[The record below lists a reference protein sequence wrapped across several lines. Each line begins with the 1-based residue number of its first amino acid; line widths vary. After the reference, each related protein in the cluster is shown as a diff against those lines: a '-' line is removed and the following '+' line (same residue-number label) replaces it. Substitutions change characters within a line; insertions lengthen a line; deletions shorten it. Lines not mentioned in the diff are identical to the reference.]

1 MFLTWQEGELELS
14 FLCSI
19 ESVMEAIKVI
29 LTSESV
35 NEILWSDH
43 STDSFSAELSY
54 STIYILV
61 FYKKKFGIH
70 RKC

>member
-19 ESVMEAIKVI
+19 ETIKVI

>member
-1 MFLTWQEGELELS
+1 M
-14 FLCSI
+14 
-19 ESVMEAIKVI
+19 M

-43 STDSFSAELSY
+43 STDSFSAELSH
-54 STIYILV
+54 STIYTLV
-61 FYKKKFGIH
+61 LYQKKFGIH